1 MPRGSVAPLVLAA
14 LLFAAPALAAA
25 AAPEAKATGTSKEK
39 SVADLIQEGQSLH
52 DAGRY
57 DEAIARYRQALAVAP
72 GSGLVLYEL
81 AFSYAANKDYAHC
94 LEAAREGLRN
104 PGDHGARLY
113 SVQGDCLDDSGRGA
127 EALAAYR
134 EGLGK
139 HPHDGHLRYNYAV
152 ALWRQKKG
160 TEAIPELVTT
170 IGDEPDYGSPYMLL
184 GVLDHEQ
191 KLDIQA
197 LFAFL
202 RYLTVDRTSER
213 SQQAATLALGLFK
226 EGIRTK
232 PATGEDEK
240 ENIEIVLS
248 PDTVG
253 AGGGLYSMLALSRS
267 LAAASA
273 HRGEGTTDA
282 DRIADALA
290 SFLAIASE
298 LSVAP
303 EHAEATRSAEWRLV
317 TAPLLDLTERDLA
330 NAFGHLV
337 AERAKIP
344 GGSEWVQKNGA
355 AMRQLDAAFAP
366 AAAAVP

>member
-1 MPRGSVAPLVLAA
+1 
-14 LLFAAPALAAA
+14 
-25 AAPEAKATGTSKEK
+25 
-39 SVADLIQEGQSLH
+39 
-52 DAGRY
+52 
-57 DEAIARYRQALAVAP
+57 
-72 GSGLVLYEL
+72 
-81 AFSYAANKDYAHC
+81 
-94 LEAAREGLRN
+94 
-104 PGDHGARLY
+104 
-113 SVQGDCLDDSGRGA
+113 
-127 EALAAYR
+127 
-134 EGLGK
+134 
-139 HPHDGHLRYNYAV
+139 
-152 ALWRQKKG
+152 
-160 TEAIPELVTT
+160 
-170 IGDEPDYGSPYMLL
+170 
-184 GVLDHEQ
+184 
-191 KLDIQA
+191 
-197 LFAFL
+197 
-202 RYLTVDRTSER
+202 
-213 SQQAATLALGLFK
+213 
-226 EGIRTK
+226 
-232 PATGEDEK
+232 
-240 ENIEIVLS
+240 S